1 MEKYSL
7 KNAQIEANEIRNYA
21 QEAKQKRVIEGEKN
35 GEPARDDYD
44 NADKAIDDIGISNRK
59 EFEQKQTEIQNKYLD
74 VIEESK
80 NSGNQESVKLLQD
93 NMNQELSFIDS
104 QTKKFN
110 SLEFKKGR
118 EMARDY
124 IKKNNLDKLVEK
136 FGIEPMKEGC
146 RLSLVIPACNEGRD
160 IQKTLQS
167 LSEQKNENGEDVDP
181 DEFEVL
187 ITVNQKEPSDDDRT
201 PQAIDKFKQI
211 KKSNLRTLEAI
222 EEFKKNNPAL
232 NIHAIL
238 KEFTGEQGGV
248 GWARKLGSDLALAR
262 SFNRNQ
268 ESEREPMYIAGTDAD
283 TIVGEH
289 YISEIIKAAN
299 KHGDAAYGGGVI
311 FDENWE
317 KALGKDASDKLRVF
331 MEDMRGFL
339 LKALNG
345 GLQGA
350 NFAIREDIYARMGG
364 SSTKVHSE
372 DAENDERLRGLKKNV
387 TFLNSNHITS
397 SRRMIGEFEKYIT
410 GMRGQK
416 IDWEA
421 RNKSYGKS
429 EPTGEKV
436 DFTESELDEVIAYH
450 KLHRSDLIID
460 NITSENVNN
469 PEMVQLI
476 GKKYHSDFKNLKTE
490 EFKVLLD
497 DKSFRKK
504 LQIEIAYNMSNLFAS
519 KIPYTEKDKFII
531 GIPEKQ

>member
-1 MEKYSL
+1 MEKYSFE
-7 KNAQIEANEIRNYA
+7 NAQSEATVIRSDA
-21 QEAKQKRVIEGEKN
+21 QEAKQKRVAEGEKS
-35 GEPARDDYD
+35 GEPTRDDYD
-44 NADKAIDDIGISNRK
+44 NADKALDNIGISNRK
-59 EFEQKQTEIQNKYLD
+59 EFEQKQIEIQGKYSG
-74 VIEESK
+74 VIEGSR

-93 NMNQELSFIDS
+93 NMNQELAFVDS
-104 QTKKFN
+104 QSKKFN
-110 SLEFKKGR
+110 NLEFRKGQEVAR
-118 EMARDY
+118 EY
-124 IKKNNLDKLVEK
+124 IAKNNLDKLVEE

-167 LSEQKNENGEDVDP
+167 LAEQKDENGKGINP

-187 ITVNQKEPSDDDRT
+187 VTVNQKEQSSEE
-201 PQAIDKFKQI
+201 I
-211 KKSNLRTLEAI
+211 KKSNQQTLEAI
-222 EEFKKNNPAL
+222 EEFKRNNPSL

-248 GWARKLGSDLALAR
+248 GWARKLGSDLVLAR
-262 SFNRNQ
+262 SFSRNQ

-283 TIVGEH
+283 TIVGEQ
-289 YISEIIKAAN
+289 YVSEIIKAAN

-317 KALGKDASDKLRVF
+317 KALGKNASDKLRVF

-350 NFAIREDIYARMGG
+350 NFAIREDIYARMDG

-372 DAENDERLRGLKKNV
+372 DAENDERLRSLKKNV
-387 TFLNSNHITS
+387 TFLNSDHTTS
-397 SRRMIGEFEKYIT
+397 SRRMIGEFENYIA
-410 GMRGQK
+410 GMRGKK
-416 IDWEA
+416 IDWET
-421 RNKSYGKS
+421 RNKTYGKS
-429 EPTGEKV
+429 VPTGEKI
-436 DFTESELDEVIAYH
+436 DFTESELDEVISYH

-460 NITSENVNN
+460 SITSENVNN

-476 GKKYHSDFKNLKTE
+476 GEKYHSDFKDLKTE
-490 EFKVLLD
+490 EFKTLLN
-497 DKSFRKK
+497 DKNFRKK
-504 LQIEIAYNMSNLFAS
+504 LQIEIAYNMSKLFAS

-531 GIPEKQ
+531 GISEKQ